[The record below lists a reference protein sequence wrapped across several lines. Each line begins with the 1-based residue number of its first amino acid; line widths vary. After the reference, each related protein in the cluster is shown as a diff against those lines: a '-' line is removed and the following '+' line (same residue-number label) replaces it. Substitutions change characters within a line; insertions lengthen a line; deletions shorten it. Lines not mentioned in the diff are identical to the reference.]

1 MQLASYRT
9 SRGFS
14 IFELI
19 VAMGLATVILGGAL
33 ALTSQAIGLSDMVS
47 QRSDMQQN
55 GRVAINMMALD
66 ASLAGTGFPTSGV
79 QLPSG
84 NGSQPSYFACDSAGC
99 YVTNNVYSAERLY
112 ATWPGQAGGPT
123 INGVATDVLTVVY
136 DDPTSEFDQYV
147 LTDIDPL
154 GKDITFDAATTPA
167 YDDAVVGL
175 KVGDVLL
182 LSNVNGQAVGEI
194 TDVSCAGGDACFS
207 PGVGN
212 GELRFNQSGA
222 AVGSIKQMIHPPDG
236 AAFAPTTARRI
247 YIITYYINNSDPDIP
262 LLMRQVNAS
271 PPMAVAE
278 YVENLQVTYDIY
290 DDNTSVA
297 TADLDDAG
305 GQPNQIRKTNIAITV
320 RSPGQTM
327 IEQDFQRRCNSSRS
341 SASTCR
347 RQLLASAGSRGK
359 SQSTPSLPGAGAT

>member
-1 MQLASYRT
+1 MQRVSYRT

-19 VAMGLATVILGGAL
+19 IAMGLATVVLGGAL
-33 ALTSQAIGLSDMVS
+33 ALTSQAIGISDMVS

-84 NGSQPSYFACDSAGC
+84 VGSQDSFLACDSAGC
-99 YVTNNVYSAERLY
+99 YVTNNVYTAERLY
-112 ATWPGQAGGPT
+112 AVWPGQAGGPT
-123 INGVATDVLTVVY
+123 INGVATDVLTLVY

-147 LTDIDPL
+147 LTDIEAN

-167 YDDAVVGL
+167 YNDAVVGL

-182 LSNVNGQAVGEI
+182 LSSANGSAVGEI
-194 TDVSCAGGDACFS
+194 TEVNAGGKVGFS

-222 AVGSIKQMIHPPDG
+222 AFGSVKSIIHPPG
-236 AAFAPTTARRI
+236 PPTFSPTSARRI
-247 YIITYYINNSDPDIP
+247 YIVTYYIDNSDPDIP
-262 LLMRQVNAS
+262 LLMRQVNAH

-290 DDNTSVA
+290 DALTFVG
-297 TADLDDAG
+297 TASLVDAG
-305 GQPNQIRKTNIAITV
+305 GLPNQIRKTNISVTV
-320 RSPGQTM
+320 RSPGETM
-327 IEQDFQRRCNSSRS
+327 IGQDFQRITLTTSVGPRNLTYRD
-341 SASTCR
+341 R
-347 RQLLASAGSRGK
+347 YE
-359 SQSTPSLPGAGAT
+359 